1 MVTRFVFLVS
11 STFLA
16 LFLVL
21 PGAVAAE
28 DKIDPSFRDATKKFL
43 ILQKTAEGVS
53 EQLVYSVANQALG
66 SMAASGITVTEPIQE
81 IVVEAA
87 RTTFGSRFS
96 DIDYLTD
103 LYTPLYVENY
113 SEKELR
119 ELIAFWESPV
129 GKKTMDLM
137 PKMTAGSYAI
147 LEKAS
152 MEYNAEFQKTVHDR
166 PAEAGIVLAPSTPPT
181 PPTTPPAK

>member
-1 MVTRFVFLVS
+1 MVTRFAFFVS

-21 PGAVAAE
+21 PGAVGAE

-43 ILQKTAEGVS
+43 ILQKTPEGVS
-53 EQLVYSVANQALG
+53 EQLVYSISNQALG

-87 RTTFGSRFS
+87 RTTFGSRFG
-96 DIDYLTD
+96 DIEYLTD

-119 ELIAFWESPV
+119 ELIKFWESPV
-129 GKKTMDLM
+129 GKKTIELM
-137 PKMTAGSYAI
+137 PKMTQGSYAI

-152 MEYNAEFQKTVHDR
+152 MEFIPEFQKKVDERT
-166 PAEAGIVLAPSTPPT
+166 AEAGIVLAPSTPPA
-181 PPTTPPAK
+181 TPPAK

>member
-1 MVTRFVFLVS
+1 MVTRFAFLVS

-28 DKIDPSFRDATKKFL
+28 DKIDPSFREATKKFL
-43 ILQKTAEGVS
+43 IVQKTPQGVS
-53 EQLVYSVANQALG
+53 EQLVYSFVNQALG
-66 SMAASGITVTEPIQE
+66 SMASGGITVTAPIQE

-87 RTTFGSRFS
+87 RTTFGSRFG
-96 DIDYLTD
+96 DIEYLTD

-119 ELIAFWESPV
+119 ELIAFWESPI
-129 GKKTMDLM
+129 GKKTIDLM
-137 PKMTAGSYAI
+137 PKLTEGSYAI

-152 MEYNAEFQKTVHDR
+152 REFIPEFQKTIDEGT
-166 PAEAGIVLAPSTPPT
+166 AEAGIVLAPPA
-181 PPTTPPAK
+181 TPPAK